1 VGFWYDKFGAC
12 SKKGNDKEDHFN
24 YLHIVE
30 RDSASLENLSLGLE
44 RLSLRRNKRYKADGR
59 KGLEKEDP
67 MSDSY
72 LMI

>member
-1 VGFWYDKFGAC
+1 MTNLVHL

-24 YLHIVE
+24 YLHIVK

-44 RLSLRRNKRYKADGR
+44 RLSLGRNKANRR

-67 MSDSY
+67 MSDNY

>member
-1 VGFWYDKFGAC
+1 VHL
-12 SKKGNDKEDHFN
+12 SEKGNDKKDHFN
-24 YLHIVE
+24 YLHTVK
-30 RDSASLENLSLGLE
+30 RDSASLENLFLGLE
-44 RLSLRRNKRYKADGR
+44 RLSFRRNKRYKADRR